1 MKARLQRHKA
11 IRKILSRNKVKNQED
26 LLMLLKREG
35 FDLTQATLS
44 RDMKTLQIAKTPAP
58 GGGYA
63 YVLPRNAGM
72 AVGSAPSKEA
82 KYLADGF
89 LTLGFSGNMAVIKT
103 KPAYASSI
111 AAIIDGVNSFEILG
125 TIAGDDTIF
134 VALREGVEKTDLIAL
149 LESAMPGLKGKLI

>member
-1 MKARLQRHKA
+1 MKARLQRHKS
-11 IRKILSRNKVKNQED
+11 IRKILSRNKVQNQED
-26 LLMLLKREG
+26 LLMLLKHEG
-35 FDLTQATLS
+35 FELTQATLS
-44 RDMKTLQIAKTPAP
+44 RDMKTLQIAKAPVP

-63 YVLPRNAGM
+63 YVLPRNAAM
-72 AVGSAPSKEA
+72 DTDKASTKET

-89 LTLGFSGNMAVIKT
+89 LTLDFSGNMAVIRT

-134 VALREGVEKTDLIAL
+134 VALREGVEKMDVIAL
-149 LESAMPGLKGKLI
+149 LENAMPGLKGKLI